1 MKFYDR
7 EEEQELLEN
16 IRAAS
21 LQESQMTVLFGRR
34 RIGKTQ
40 LALQC
45 TAGSLTLYF
54 FVARKAEALLCQD
67 FVDEAES
74 KLELPIG
81 NYTSFA
87 KLFRH
92 LLIISR
98 ERPFNLII
106 DEFQDFQRT
115 NPSIFSEIQREWDL
129 NKGTSKMNLIVS
141 GSIYSLMHQIFED
154 RKEPLFSRAGQMI
167 HLKPFE
173 VEVLKEILADHN
185 PSYRPDDLLALYAF
199 TGGVAWYVNLFMTN
213 KAYTKDKMISL
224 LTRPNSPFLNEGKN
238 LLIEEFGPDY
248 SIYFSILECIA
259 GGDYTRGEIESR
271 LGKAEIGGYLAKL
284 EKYYSLISKK
294 RPIFSK
300 ENSKQVRYC
309 IADNF
314 LTFWFR
320 FIYRYQGYIESGALK
335 LVENIVR
342 RDYDVFSG
350 NMLERYFRD
359 KFMQSGLYTDI
370 GMYWNRKGENEIDLI
385 TLNDL
390 DKTADIYEIKRDE
403 SRYSITTRLSAPD
416 PKSGAAANYAT
427 PAVAFLL
434 SDGKDRKIFLFSK

>member
-1 MKFYDR
+1 
-7 EEEQELLEN
+7 
-16 IRAAS
+16 
-21 LQESQMTVLFGRR
+21 
-34 RIGKTQ
+34 
-40 LALQC
+40 
-45 TAGSLTLYF
+45 
-54 FVARKAEALLCQD
+54 
-67 FVDEAES
+67 
-74 KLELPIG
+74 
-81 NYTSFA
+81 
-87 KLFRH
+87 
-92 LLIISR
+92 
-98 ERPFNLII
+98 
-106 DEFQDFQRT
+106 
-115 NPSIFSEIQREWDL
+115 
-129 NKGTSKMNLIVS
+129 MNLIVS

-167 HLKPFE
+167 HLKPFK
-173 VEVLKEILADHN
+173 VEALKEILADHN
-185 PSYRPDDLLALYAF
+185 PSYHPDDLLALYSF

-213 KAYTKDKMISL
+213 KAYTKDKMIGL
-224 LTRPNSPFLNEGKN
+224 LARPNSPFLNEGKN

-259 GGDYTRGEIESR
+259 GGDYTRGEIENR

-335 LVENIVR
+335 LVENIIR

-350 NMLERYFRD
+350 SMLERYFRD

-390 DKTADIYEIKRDE
+390 DKTAAIYEIKRDE
-403 SRYSITTRLSAPD
+403 SRYSITKLEEKMTSLLEAEKELKKYSLDLGKLSLRD
-416 PKSGAAANYAT
+416 M
-427 PAVAFLL
+427 
-434 SDGKDRKIFLFSK
+434 

>member
-16 IRAAS
+16 IREAS

-54 FVARKAEALLCQD
+54 FVARKAETLLCQD
-67 FVDEAES
+67 FVEEAEN
-74 KLELPIG
+74 KLGLPIG
-81 NYTSFA
+81 SYVSFA

-129 NKGTSKMNLIVS
+129 NKGTSRMNLIVS

-167 HLKPFE
+167 HLKPFK

-185 PSYRPDDLLALYAF
+185 PSYHPDDLLALYSF

-213 KAYTKDKMISL
+213 KAYTKDKMIGL
-224 LTRPNSPFLNEGKN
+224 LARPNSPFLNEGKN

-259 GGDYTRGEIESR
+259 GGDYTRGEIENR

-284 EKYYSLISKK
+284 EKYYSLINKK

-335 LVENIVR
+335 LVENIIR

-350 NMLERYFRD
+350 SMLERYFRD

-390 DKTADIYEIKRDE
+390 DKTAAIYEIKRDE
-403 SRYSITTRLSAPD
+403 SRYSITKLEEKVTSLLEAEKELKKYSLDLGKLSLRD
-416 PKSGAAANYAT
+416 M
-427 PAVAFLL
+427 
-434 SDGKDRKIFLFSK
+434 

>member
-314 LTFWFR
+314 LTFLFR

-403 SRYSITTRLSAPD
+403 SRYSITKLEEKVANLLEAERELKKYSLNLGKLSLQD
-416 PKSGAAANYAT
+416 M
-427 PAVAFLL
+427 
-434 SDGKDRKIFLFSK
+434 

>member
-16 IRAAS
+16 IREAS

-45 TAGSLTLYF
+45 TAGNLTLYF
-54 FVARKAEALLCQD
+54 FVARKAETLLCQD
-67 FVDEAES
+67 FVEEAEN
-74 KLELPIG
+74 KLGLPIG
-81 NYTSFA
+81 GYVSFA

-129 NKGTSKMNLIVS
+129 NKGASRMNLIVS

-167 HLKPFE
+167 HLKPFK

-185 PSYRPDDLLALYAF
+185 PSYHPDDLLALYSF

-213 KAYTKDKMISL
+213 KAYTKDKMIGL
-224 LTRPNSPFLNEGKN
+224 LARPNSPFLNEGKN

-259 GGDYTRGEIESR
+259 GGDYTRGEIENR

-335 LVENIVR
+335 LVENIIR
-342 RDYDVFSG
+342 RDYDAFSG
-350 NMLERYFRD
+350 SMLERYFRD

-390 DKTADIYEIKRDE
+390 DKTAAIYEIKRDE
-403 SRYSITTRLSAPD
+403 PRYSITKLEEKVTSLLEAEKELKKYSLDLGKLSLRD
-416 PKSGAAANYAT
+416 M
-427 PAVAFLL
+427 
-434 SDGKDRKIFLFSK
+434 